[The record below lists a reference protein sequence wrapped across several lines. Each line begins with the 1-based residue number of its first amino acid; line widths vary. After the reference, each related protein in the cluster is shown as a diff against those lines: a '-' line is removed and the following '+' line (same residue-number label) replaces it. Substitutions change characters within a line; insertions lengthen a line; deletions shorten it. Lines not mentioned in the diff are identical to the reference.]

1 MSATERA
8 RSRARGVFYG
18 WWIVIASAGIQM
30 LHAGLMMQAYGAY
43 VSVLINDFGWS
54 KTALSFG
61 YSLQPVQSGLQQA
74 GHKVRTQALP
84 YLADR
89 AGDAV
94 KAAGQRARARGGQ
107 DARPATVRRD
117 LNGTAYVDVVSSRS
131 VR

>member
-1 MSATERA
+1 MLGFLAGAAAGYVLGARAGRQRYERI
-8 RSRARGVFYG
+8 RSLAAQA
-18 WWIVIASAGIQM
+18 WAS
-30 LHAGLMMQAYGAY
+30 
-43 VSVLINDFGWS
+43 
-54 KTALSFG
+54 
-61 YSLQPVQSGLQQA
+61 QPVQSGLQQA

-117 LNGTAYVDVVSSRS
+117 LNGTAYADVVSSRS